1 MGVCL
6 IWSLLKFI
14 KMKCCSSIPSTMRQC
29 IASPLHIIHQKSKCL
44 ELKTVLVDMFQIST
58 FVSNSIAAF
67 FSEVIFW
74 INAKFRSKRYAL
86 CILQLDLIS
95 PAYLPICWQ
104 SVSGW
109 TFLYVCGD
117 DAPLLFE
124 LFRSIASYKN
134 SSLEGDVKI
143 ILS

>member
-1 MGVCL
+1 
-6 IWSLLKFI
+6 
-14 KMKCCSSIPSTMRQC
+14 MRQC

-86 CILQLDLIS
+86 CILQLDLFS
-95 PAYLPICWQ
+95 PAYLPIC
-104 SVSGW
+104 
-109 TFLYVCGD
+109 
-117 DAPLLFE
+117 
-124 LFRSIASYKN
+124 
-134 SSLEGDVKI
+134 
-143 ILS
+143 